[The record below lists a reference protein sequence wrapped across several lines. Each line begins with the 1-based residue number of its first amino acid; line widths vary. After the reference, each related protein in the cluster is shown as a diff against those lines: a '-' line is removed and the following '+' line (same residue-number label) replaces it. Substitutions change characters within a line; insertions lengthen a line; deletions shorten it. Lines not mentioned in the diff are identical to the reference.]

1 MLDLSK
7 EHRFRSR
14 NSQILQD
21 NGQLVTVQGVLWA
34 REQAVG
40 LDVKPPHFAG
50 CTCED
55 CEAVISRVC
64 EKNQDKAAQERSV
77 ASEFARLMAKR
88 TTTVAKSSMSM
99 SSMAS
104 QQGAGAKHAAR
115 GVKTKSK

>member
-77 ASEFARLMAKR
+77 ASEFARLQLKAKR
-88 TTTVAKSSMSM
+88 TTTAAKSSK
-99 SSMAS
+99 AS
-104 QQGAGAKHAAR
+104 EQGASSKHATR
-115 GVKTKSK
+115 GGKTKSK